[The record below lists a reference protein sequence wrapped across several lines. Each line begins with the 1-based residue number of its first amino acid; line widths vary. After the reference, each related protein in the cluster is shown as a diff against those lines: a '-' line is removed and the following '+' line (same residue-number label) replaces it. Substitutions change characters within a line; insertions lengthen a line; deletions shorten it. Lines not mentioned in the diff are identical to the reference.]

1 MDLWGCGEGERGETK
16 LFSVHLIFFYAAA
29 LFEFVLLDGNNEL
42 MYAYQIGFQLILL
55 YKTSVQNYLHYKASL
70 NCI

>member
-1 MDLWGCGEGERGETK
+1 MESGFMGGGGCGGQGRERWNIK

-42 MYAYQIGFQLILL
+42 VYAYQIGYSANIAL
-55 YKTSVQNYLHYKASL
+55 
-70 NCI
+70 

>member
-1 MDLWGCGEGERGETK
+1 MGGGVWGGEEERGETK

-42 MYAYQIGFQLILL
+42 VYAYQIGYSANIAL
-55 YKTSVQNYLHYKASL
+55 
-70 NCI
+70 